1 MCIRDSV
8 YNDLQAKQ
16 TLAIDWIHLFC
27 RSSVGVHLS
36 QFQQGLHV
44 AVVLFTIMMVP
55 GIIAT
60 LEPIDIE
67 SYDMESPELDANLV
81 LREEFTAAGNIWGF
95 GVFVRDPSFFGESGS
110 DVDMIAELKLAGFEN
125 ILTSFLV
132 GAPGYPHLVG
142 TLPALF
148 ALTGHKKAPV
158 REAAE
163 GVAKELMTAL
173 PGDSLRVMK
182 KAIFDAT
189 DRERAWQ
196 TRVFA
201 LTGCDYCARLAARP
215 DATGVLFP
223 AEASEETAKE
233 ATEEGPGPTGRSSRT
248 WSAWPG
254 RVVFNATAGSGS
266 SSATASSID
275 GAA

>member
-1 MCIRDSV
+1 MASFADS
-8 YNDLQAKQ
+8 K
-16 TLAIDWIHLFC
+16 
-27 RSSVGVHLS
+27 
-36 QFQQGLHV
+36 
-44 AVVLFTIMMVP
+44 
-55 GIIAT
+55 
-60 LEPIDIE
+60 
-67 SYDMESPELDANLV
+67 
-81 LREEFTAAGNIWGF
+81 TAAQKMVAGLGGDAEANKKTVGDLTKLMKKE
-95 GVFVRDPSFFGESGS
+95 GPALL
-110 DVDMIAELKLAGFEN
+110 AELIPSINALPEEACPAAVKAMLGA
-125 ILTSFLV
+125 V

-201 LTGCDYCARLAARP
+201 LTMLGSFASTAPKCVRLPAVYALQLHPETARAPPSPPPRPPRAARSRASSMSSCRSCRSAS
-215 DATGVLFP
+215 ATRR
-223 AEASEETAKE
+223 S
-233 ATEEGPGPTGRSSRT
+233 RSSRRR
-248 WSAWPG
+248 SRA
-254 RVVFNATAGSGS
+254 
-266 SSATASSID
+266 
-275 GAA
+275 